1 MATMTC
7 AEADALIAEVKPLG
21 CKSPWEVELAKL
33 ALENRIAGSLAG
45 GGAGVASIKTVSDAY
60 DILTTDCIVLVDAS
74 GGAKTVTLP
83 QASTVTGRIFTVKKI
98 DSSSNSVTLDGF
110 STETIDGAT
119 TKTLATQY
127 KSFTVVSTGSVWYI
141 ISQV

>member
-7 AEADALIAEVKPLG
+7 AQADALIAEVKPLG

-45 GGAGVASIKTVSDAY
+45 GGAGVASIRTVSDDY
-60 DILTTDCIVLVDAS
+60 DVLTTDCVVLVDAS

-98 DSSSNSVTLDGF
+98 DSSANGVTLDGF
-110 STETIDGAT
+110 STETIDGSG
-119 TKTLATQY
+119 TKSLATQY
-127 KSFTVVSTGSVWYI
+127 KTMTVISTGTLWYI
-141 ISQV
+141 LSSF